1 MSTTE
6 LTGRRKAVVAVS
18 VAALLV
24 VVIGVGLLLREHGP
38 GDMGTGFLI
47 GAGLGVVVSL
57 VVAYR
62 VTRNPDRATT
72 VERAFTQQGDEREDM
87 ILTRALAVLGLLA
100 MPLTGIAT
108 VVIGLGAEVPMVLF
122 FLLVA
127 QVLVGAIAFGV
138 IARRS

>member
-6 LTGRRKAVVAVS
+6 LTGRQKAVVAVTM
-18 VAALLV
+18 AALLV
-24 VVIGVGLLLREHGP
+24 VVLGVGLLLQERGP
-38 GDMGTGFLI
+38 GNMGTGFLV
-47 GAGLGVVVSL
+47 GAGVAVLASL

-72 VERAFTQQGDEREDM
+72 VERALTQHGDEREDR

-100 MPLTGIAT
+100 VPLTGIAT
-108 VVIGLGAEVPMVLF
+108 VAIGLGAEVPMVLF
-122 FLLVA
+122 LLLVA
-127 QVLVGAIAFGV
+127 QVLVGAVAFGV